1 MFRSLLVFLL
11 VSSLMAF
18 CQTPAGVT
26 VNSGYVAPI
35 MPGPPLLAPP
45 NAALPGSGPATGA
58 PPNIDVNN
66 SRTGGSGDVFQPSGG
81 TLIGAEL
88 PGTPA
93 PIVATGAQPGNAA
106 TGITNVN

>member
-18 CQTPAGVT
+18 CQAPAGVN

-45 NAALPGSGPATGA
+45 NAALPGSGAATGA

-66 SRTGGSGDVFQPSGG
+66 PRTGGSGDVFQPSGG

-93 PIVATGAQPGNAA
+93 PTVATGAQPGNNA
-106 TGITNVN
+106 TGATNGN